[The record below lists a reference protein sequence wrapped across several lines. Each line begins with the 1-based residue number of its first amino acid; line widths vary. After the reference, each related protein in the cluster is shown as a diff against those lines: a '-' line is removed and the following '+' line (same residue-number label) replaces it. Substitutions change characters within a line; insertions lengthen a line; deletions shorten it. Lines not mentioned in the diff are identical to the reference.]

1 MAEVKKIEVK
11 KLIVNARRL
20 IGVSKKTNKKY
31 DFLTYEGFDTNN
43 RKVTFKL
50 TKAVTN
56 APKTEGAYVWRVKPE
71 NISKDNTSRFNQYW
85 IRGIESVEDYKGPE
99 SKDEYEDLPF

>member
-1 MAEVKKIEVK
+1 MEELK

-20 IGVSKKTNKKY
+20 TGVSKKTNKKY
-31 DFLTYEGFDTNN
+31 DFLTFEGFDTNN

-56 APKTEGAYVWRVKPE
+56 APTREGAYVWMVKPE
-71 NISKDNTSRFNQYW
+71 NISKDKASRFNQYW

-99 SKDEYEDLPF
+99 LKDDYEDLPF

>member
-1 MAEVKKIEVK
+1 MEELK
-11 KLIVNARRL
+11 KLIVNVRRL
-20 IGVSKKTNKKY
+20 TGVSKKTNKKY

-56 APKTEGAYVWRVKPE
+56 APKTEGVYVWMVKPE
-71 NISKDNTSRFNQYW
+71 NISKDKSSRFNQYW

-99 SKDEYEDLPF
+99 PKDDYADLPF